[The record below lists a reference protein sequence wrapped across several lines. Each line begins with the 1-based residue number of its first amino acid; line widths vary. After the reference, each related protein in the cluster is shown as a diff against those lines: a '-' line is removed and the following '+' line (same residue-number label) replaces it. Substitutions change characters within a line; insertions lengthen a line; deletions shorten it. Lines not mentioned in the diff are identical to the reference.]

1 MKKDLL
7 KKKMSKK
14 KLKFKLNQW
23 ETLQNLLECGYSLNE
38 SLHFFGLDK
47 VIADQT
53 FYEHFISNRK
63 NIFYDQLKFFY
74 DINRLE
80 VAIKNAFQIVG
91 FRKSIQNQLM
101 QMLCYPLIVFM
112 FSIVILFFFI
122 SNIIPQLMSQF
133 DINTPLINVLL
144 MLPEITQYFMIGGIL
159 IIIFLLV
166 LRLFFNTI
174 FKDIMLFFISK
185 SNLSQ
190 QIISYYF
197 IGYYVI
203 LYQCGL
209 SGKQIMS
216 YLMRLKKSSIIYQLA
231 YKFNKYLNE
240 GRTLNE
246 IIANEK
252 SLSKECK
259 YSFYMAFNS
268 NKVEKFLLSGKTI
281 CETKLKKQLKLI
293 TIIIQIIAYSA
304 VIIIVMIIYQMMLL
318 PLDMIQNL

>member
-38 SLHFFGLDK
+38 SLHFFGLDTI
-47 VIADQT
+47 IAEQT
-53 FYEHFISNRK
+53 FYEQFINNRK
-63 NIFYDQLKFFY
+63 NVFYDQLRFFY

-80 VAIKNAFQIVG
+80 LAIKNAFQIIN
-91 FRKSIQNQLM
+91 FRKSIQSQLI
-101 QMLCYPLIVFM
+101 QMLFYPLIVLI

-122 SNIIPQLMSQF
+122 SNIIPQLISQF
-133 DINTPLINVLL
+133 DINTPLINLLLALPEMIQYFIFGGMLIVVLL
-144 MLPEITQYFMIGGIL
+144 
-159 IIIFLLV
+159 LV
-166 LRLFFNTI
+166 IRVFFNAI
-174 FKDIMLFFISK
+174 FNDILLYCISK
-185 SNLSQ
+185 INLSQ
-190 QIISYYF
+190 QIVSYYF

-209 SGKQIMS
+209 SGKQIMN
-216 YLMRLKKSSIIYQLA
+216 YLMRLKKSSIIYRLA
-231 YKFNKYLNE
+231 YKFNKHLNE
-240 GRTLNE
+240 GKTLNE
-246 IIANEK
+246 IIAQEK
-252 SLSKECK
+252 LLSKECK

-268 NKVEKFLLSGKTI
+268 NKVEKFLMSGKTI

-293 TIIIQIIAYSA
+293 TIVIQIVAYSA